1 MGLLTL
7 IRTQPEDHMIVAD
20 FADFCLVVYMTVDD
34 LYRTLPACVKPRSAS
49 GTCSDSELLTMTLVG
64 EYLGWDQETEA
75 LSHWHEHGDLFPHL
89 PHRTRFNRR
98 RRALTDALL
107 LLRQQVLA
115 RLDYALDRQ
124 CVIDSLPVPV
134 LGFHL
139 VPGATSAGM
148 WRAHGADY
156 GKVVT
161 KQQTGALWAAFGYK
175 LHLLV
180 TLNGVI
186 RDFVLAPAS
195 ANDHRVA
202 PELLAAVRD
211 LVVLGDK
218 GYVDAAL
225 VQALRDEQGVT
236 LATPLR
242 RNQRAQRDPAFVRLL
257 NGFRQIIETV
267 NDQLEGQF
275 RIGKNHAH
283 TFAGL
288 RARVASKLTAHTICL
303 YINRLMGK
311 ADALQIKELA
321 FPN

>member
-1 MGLLTL
+1 
-7 IRTQPEDHMIVAD
+7 MIVAD
-20 FADFCLVVYMTVDD
+20 FADFCLVVYMLVDD
-34 LYRTLPACVKPRSAS
+34 YYRLLPACVKPRSS
-49 GTCSDSELLTMTLVG
+49 SDVCSDSELLTMALVG
-64 EYLGWDQETEA
+64 ECMGWDEERA
-75 LSHWHEHGDLFPHL
+75 AMSRWHEHRDLFPHI

-107 LLRQQVLA
+107 LLRQQLLTD
-115 RLDYALDRQ
+115 LDYALDRQ
-124 CVIDSLPVPV
+124 WVIDSLPLPV
-134 LGFHL
+134 IGFHL
-139 VPGATSAGM
+139 VPGAASAGA
-148 WRAHGADY
+148 WRAAGADY

-161 KQQTGALWAAFGYK
+161 KKQTIFGYK

-195 ANDHRVA
+195 VNDHRVA
-202 PELLAAVRD
+202 PELLAAVAD
-211 LVVLGDK
+211 GVVLGDK
-218 GYVDAAL
+218 GYIDAAL
-225 VQALRDEQGVT
+225 VEALREEQGVT

-242 RNQRAQRDPAFVRLL
+242 RNQREQRDPAFVRLL
-257 NGFRQIIETV
+257 NGFRQVIATV

-275 RIGKNHAH
+275 GIGRNHAH

-288 RARVASKLTAHTICL
+288 CARLASKLTAHTLCM

-311 ADALQIKELA
+311 ADALQIKALA

>member
-1 MGLLTL
+1 
-7 IRTQPEDHMIVAD
+7 MIVAD
-20 FADFCLVVYMTVDD
+20 FADFCLCAYVLIDD
-34 LYRTLPACVKPRSAS
+34 LWETLPAGVKPRGMA
-49 GTCSDSELLTMTLVG
+49 GQCSNSELLTMALV
-64 EYLGWDQETEA
+64 EECMGWDQETEA
-75 LSHWHEHGDLFPHL
+75 ISQWRQHRDLFPHV

-98 RRALTDALL
+98 RRALTDAIVLI
-107 LLRQQVLA
+107 RQRLLA

-139 VPGATSAGM
+139 VPGAMSAGM

-161 KQQTGALWAAFGYK
+161 KKQTIFGYK

-180 TLNGVI
+180 TLGGVI

-195 ANDHRVA
+195 VNDHLIA
-202 PELLAAVRD
+202 PELLAEAWD

-218 GYVDAAL
+218 GYIDASLARAL
-225 VQALRDEQGVT
+225 HTERGVT

-242 RNQRAQRDPAFVRLL
+242 RNQRARRDPAFVRLL
-257 NGFRQIIETV
+257 NGFRQVIETV
-267 NDQLEGQF
+267 NDQLAEQF
-275 RIGKNHAH
+275 GIGRNHAH

-288 RARVASKLTAHTICL
+288 CARLASKLTAHTLCL

-311 ADALQIKELA
+311 VDALQIKALA